1 MRTELAIRCYLMDSA
16 YKSVN
21 GARHRSQETGFF
33 GKIRKLAKI
42 LGCVH
47 PDPYQ
52 CEANR
57 PSLGKRHASAGIT
70 TTSRLKRGRR
80 GGDGG
85 HRTFLGRRTFLGDTV
100 QDARG
105 HTIFLGG

>member
-80 GGDGG
+80 GE
-85 HRTFLGRRTFLGDTV
+85 TGDT
-100 QDARG
+100 G
-105 HTIFLGG
+105 HF